1 MLSKVEISQ
10 KIFIAVIL
18 IAVLTMFLPNSKGYA
33 VDTILKVAFNP
44 NLPPYQFI
52 ENDEYVG
59 MHIDIMNKLAERYNF
74 IIEYVPIESTS
85 KCLEALSDGKVDVV
99 LGVIIKDYPKY
110 KIEFTDS
117 ITQSS
122 VCMIAH
128 NSIVED
134 IQNKTRSFLTTFEDD
149 TVSYSFTYNIDNLH
163 ALVVSNQV
171 RAFNLL
177 TSKKVDILLGVKS
190 SILYQLEKAN
200 LENQYT
206 IVNNFLVPIQYGMA
220 VRLGDEELREK
231 INNGLYQLRI
241 SGSYQNIYDKWI
253 NEDEYLI
260 REKIKNVVYSAMIG
274 LSTLGGI
281 FVFNLRLNFLLKK
294 QVNEKTKELRKINDY
309 LEKQIV
315 ETRNNNELR
324 NCIVENSP
332 SGIIVFDREC
342 KITLF
347 NNSASKLLGIPEAP
361 IGQSIFQI
369 ELLKK
374 IFEDKMHTLFLKDSK
389 FLNKEII
396 FKDSD
401 GQKKTYRYNIYQ
413 LFDLN
418 NNVRG
423 AILAFEDITRE
434 IQIKERI
441 YEREKNK
448 ALNQIVAGIAHEI
461 RNPLATVKTFIELI
475 PVKLNNIEFQNN
487 LLKLVPKEIDR
498 VNNLI
503 KNLIDYAKPASNNI
517 EVIFVKD
524 VIESCT
530 GLLSYLLENE
540 KISLKIELEDGLMI
554 KGDRSQIQQILI
566 NIILNGIEAMKE
578 KIKNN
583 DIAHKLKMHIKAW
596 KNEKYVFIQIID
608 EGMGMTE
615 DEVRKSTEP
624 FFTTKANGSGLG
636 LYIAKQYIEKNGGSI
651 LIESEKNQYT
661 RILLTFGGNNGQEYF
676 DN

>member
-294 QVNEKTKELRKINDY
+294 QVNEKTKELRKINDD

>member
-1 MLSKVEISQ
+1 
-10 KIFIAVIL
+10 
-18 IAVLTMFLPNSKGYA
+18 
-33 VDTILKVAFNP
+33 
-44 NLPPYQFI
+44 
-52 ENDEYVG
+52 
-59 MHIDIMNKLAERYNF
+59 
-74 IIEYVPIESTS
+74 
-85 KCLEALSDGKVDVV
+85 
-99 LGVIIKDYPKY
+99 
-110 KIEFTDS
+110 
-117 ITQSS
+117 
-122 VCMIAH
+122 
-128 NSIVED
+128 
-134 IQNKTRSFLTTFEDD
+134 
-149 TVSYSFTYNIDNLH
+149 
-163 ALVVSNQV
+163 
-171 RAFNLL
+171 
-177 TSKKVDILLGVKS
+177 
-190 SILYQLEKAN
+190 
-200 LENQYT
+200 
-206 IVNNFLVPIQYGMA
+206 
-220 VRLGDEELREK
+220 
-231 INNGLYQLRI
+231 
-241 SGSYQNIYDKWI
+241 
-253 NEDEYLI
+253 
-260 REKIKNVVYSAMIG
+260 
-274 LSTLGGI
+274 
-281 FVFNLRLNFLLKK
+281 
-294 QVNEKTKELRKINDY
+294 
-309 LEKQIV
+309 
-315 ETRNNNELR
+315 
-324 NCIVENSP
+324 
-332 SGIIVFDREC
+332 
-342 KITLF
+342 
-347 NNSASKLLGIPEAP
+347 
-361 IGQSIFQI
+361 
-369 ELLKK
+369 
-374 IFEDKMHTLFLKDSK
+374 MHTLFLKDSK

-401 GQKKTYRYNIYQ
+401 GQKTYRYNIYQ

-418 NNVRG
+418 NNVR

-461 RNPLATVKTFIELI
+461 RNPCYLLKTFIELI

-636 LYIAKQYIEKNGGSI
+636 LYIAKQYEKNGGSI